1 MASRWKLVAREHLAP
16 RRCERTVSRGR
27 DRTVSRTVRSVN
39 VWPVI
44 ATAHG
49 LGEGVEK
56 LGVIVVALLA
66 ATVAL
71 STPSARL
78 IHFHISNR
86 SRETPAYGGNSRFGQ
101 QRAIALLAAL
111 VLTPALLVID
121 IWHTS
126 QLTHLRH
133 HPAEAGAAVVVG
145 LLVVLALALV
155 IHRRPQAFPLLAI
168 FALPFRLPI
177 ATGGSTSNLL
187 IPLYLVVGAGAL
199 AYAVP
204 QLRVGR
210 SPAHGPDPATDGLGG
225 CPRHDADTAT
235 DCAQDDASARD
246 DGPSAPDGWWGRFTS
261 TRGVEWLLMASVVL
275 YALQAA
281 YSADFSKALEN
292 MVFFY
297 VPFTLLFALLRE
309 VQWTRELLLRC
320 LAVAVALAVVFAGIG
335 FVEYSRK
342 QLFLNPKVVAADQ
355 YGNYFRVNSL
365 FFDPNI
371 YGRFLALTMVGVA
384 AAVLWSER
392 RREVLLG
399 GAVLLWL
406 LGGLVTSFSQSSIAA
421 LLLGLAVLA
430 AYRWDVRGTLY
441 VAGALVAIALVAVLA
456 APPSL
461 HLGLSGKGASASSA
475 TSGRTKLIEGGLRLF
490 ADRPLQGFG
499 PGSFAQEYRGR
510 EHVTS
515 DSATS
520 ASHTIP
526 VTVAAE
532 QGIVG
537 LVLYAAL
544 LVAAFAVLFR
554 GAGRSPPEPT
564 PGDALT
570 SPFRPALAACFAALV
585 LHTFTYADFL
595 EDPET
600 WLLLGIG
607 LALAA
612 GGHGVSFRS
621 ATGDR
626 REAGSAPTDR
636 PAAASTA

>member
-1 MASRWKLVAREHLAP
+1 M
-16 RRCERTVSRGR
+16 
-27 DRTVSRTVRSVN
+27 SRTVRPVN

-66 ATVAL
+66 ATVVL
-71 STPSARL
+71 STPSARFT
-78 IHFHISNR
+78 HFHISNR
-86 SRETPAYGGNSRFGQ
+86 SRETPAYGGNPRFGQ

-133 HPAEAGAAVVVG
+133 HPAEAGAAVVMG
-145 LLVVLALALV
+145 LLVVLGLALV

-204 QLRVGR
+204 QLRAGH
-210 SPAHGPDPATDGLGG
+210 SPTDDP
-225 CPRHDADTAT
+225 DTAA
-235 DCAQDDASARD
+235 DRSRDDASTRD

-261 TRGVEWLLMASVVL
+261 THGVEWLLMASVVL

-297 VPFTLLFALLRE
+297 VPFALLFALLRE
-309 VQWTRELLLRC
+309 VQWTRELLLQC

-371 YGRFLALTMVGVA
+371 YGRFLALTMVGVT
-384 AAVLWSER
+384 AAVLWSVR

-430 AYRWDVRGTLY
+430 AYRWDVRGALY

-499 PGSFAQEYRGR
+499 PGSFAQEYRSH

-532 QGIVG
+532 QGIIGVA
-537 LVLYAAL
+537 LYVAL

-554 GAGRSPPEPT
+554 GAGRSPP
-564 PGDALT
+564 
-570 SPFRPALAACFAALV
+570 RIALAGCFAALV

-612 GGHGVSFRS
+612 GGRGVPLRS
-621 ATGDR
+621 ATGDLR
-626 REAGSAPTDR
+626 KAGSTPSDR